1 MSRVNWTFT
10 SSLFTL
16 YTGYVGCDFSILKR
30 RDDQLISSSGK
41 LFQGMEILMKWKL
54 ELTSSFGVSLVE
66 ASTQEFITG
75 VKKWQDQI
83 LFFKKGERE
92 SYLWKYLQYPD
103 IKNPLH
109 QEKFE

>member
-1 MSRVNWTFT
+1 M
-10 SSLFTL
+10 
-16 YTGYVGCDFSILKR
+16 GYVGCDFSILKR

-54 ELTSSFGVSLVE
+54 GLTSSCGVSLVE

-83 LFFKKGERE
+83 LLFKKGERE
-92 SYLWKYLQYPD
+92 S
-103 IKNPLH
+103 
-109 QEKFE
+109 